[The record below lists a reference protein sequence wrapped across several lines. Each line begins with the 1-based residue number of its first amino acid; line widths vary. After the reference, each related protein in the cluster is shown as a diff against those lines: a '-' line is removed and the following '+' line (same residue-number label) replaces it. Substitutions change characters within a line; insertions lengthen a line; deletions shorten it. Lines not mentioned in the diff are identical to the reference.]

1 MVKTRIKHIVLI
13 LTMLLL
19 GGITNEAWGYKVTY
33 HILTLPFTTKNSS
46 DGVNLTD
53 RFTNIRVEAI
63 RVIVDDATTVGL
75 PPHFMSPLAENF
87 KYYASANVTR
97 QTASNFT
104 NPQNTYFDG
113 NGRAQIYQYMT
124 TKYDLYAITTDSPIN
139 PADYTISSDQDIYVT
154 YTYKTDNTI
163 AKLDGS
169 QHYNIKLGDRF
180 LCFNRD
186 RANRP
191 GAILASNLTEENL
204 TSNDFTYVA
213 KPGFNNNTHHNFHFR
228 FKFEGNDPY
237 NIVLRTSYNGDAT
250 FMESDKALNKKV
262 KKYYRGASLFLQGK
276 QDASNNMWL
285 ASDDEIQYTQT
296 NEAGVVTS
304 VQKPGFYRGGNG
316 GSAEMNPI
324 WNSFA
329 MLNAD
334 NGEGYVFMATKV
346 NTNGNDWQPGGK
358 KGGNNNEF
366 LYLTGNVDSGNNP
379 RFQWKTAATAE
390 STPEQPYEIR
400 TYTYK
405 VKSPLTNTPLEAT
418 VEMSE
423 YEGSA
428 TLLTHVPDKLKR
440 KYATFTGAYKEEG
453 LSTSMTTFADVET
466 ANNGRVIWLKYESSM
481 PFESLPAGGSYE
493 DARWYTIRMNG
504 QAENQY
510 VAFYDTS
517 NDNQFSTGR
526 GSNSDLH
533 QGENSAEAQVA
544 FIGDPFEL
552 KIISRKTSEDAT
564 AAAGVPATAAHN
576 RYIGCATSAA
586 NGDALSSQTGS
597 IVEGVPQ
604 DISSWEIEADN
615 VSGTMVLRQFNTYDA
630 PKYIGWNYGSTG
642 NPMSYKIKASGGEAS
657 RIKVVELEKKKYLY
671 HIVRSDG
678 TVAVKASSMQDVGIR
693 LDKTRIPE
701 IISSPFVGTM
711 TFYAT
716 KANADAGTSPIVDA
730 PYVGDNVT
738 DGIYANIYIRYT
750 VASDLSGNYNVRLN
764 GEYIYWDTE
773 SASIKSVADIDKTKA
788 ENSYYQWHLTLT
800 DPYAMLIKNVELGK
814 YVNVSSWANK
824 AALDFDVT
832 GSMFIAQSA
841 NNVGVYEVM
850 AATGGALADP
860 DASETYYHIGRND
873 DTGTCIYSNAKYQHF
888 DNALRFR
895 LTATLASNYTYHLID
910 KSGTDLLT
918 VVTRQ
923 ISSDAPRFPTDYYS
937 PLVASY
943 HYYLSTDFDVTDG
956 KYTLNGGASELA
968 TVGENGHIYVTY
980 DVNNT
985 INLQKGVLYLLKFR
999 TGDSFYQEDG
1009 ADGLTK
1015 DPVQAIY
1022 PYCNGDCN
1030 FFVYGQDEYELQQ
1043 QGAASTRTRWAWYLE
1058 SANNDPYH
1066 VKICSRQQETYPAG
1080 STNNYNGYFRTY
1092 VQNYGGRN
1100 HVVTNLAWYGITGIE
1115 GTDYM
1120 ILGATG
1126 QYQLMTSEL
1135 INDGTTNERRVV
1147 KSFEQYWKTFDTVR
1161 KNIYGESSAKAL
1173 ATDPTTVPA
1182 DVYYKYGAPTAQTL
1196 RNYLETDMHFH
1207 PYVNWAY
1214 AKRWNGYNKE
1224 GKTSK
1229 GWEEIEHW
1237 YQTVNMGDGYF
1248 DLVKTTIDPALI
1260 LIDQHGWE
1268 IMRKPLPSSPD
1279 DPYKETK
1286 YNAIR
1291 PYNSPMVKEYIFWS
1305 SAKKRTGMH
1314 QYYLMDKR
1322 IGGDYT
1328 STDLTQLPPYGSE
1341 NVLDAKGNLNDQY
1354 VTYIVKDEY
1363 AQSYVPSSKAGA
1375 SFLIQQGNNFA
1386 SNDGTSTIQ
1395 SNTVPSGGMSQY
1407 IIDNISTIYD
1417 SGNAVLWYVKPNSRI
1432 DYEMGYIDEDKEN
1445 SIKSNH
1451 DWGTSTPNAYG
1462 DAPYSTNRTAVII
1475 EGSSSDATIKKYG
1488 RFSFSNG
1495 FDPYNIQITSVSDNT
1510 KYFVTNT
1517 TTATLEEGSCYG
1529 NGSSVTL
1536 GAQKEDVTATW
1547 YDNLTQHPTNA
1558 TFMAVQDADG
1568 NMQLMP
1574 RFDHDRRVSG
1584 FSSLVNTGVADANT
1598 HTKFYRPMV
1607 YNYHIVDNSG
1617 HESLR
1622 YRSAGELTPYIPN
1635 HFKSPLAKDYKYY
1648 KDLTLS
1654 DDTYTEVSTKADISS
1669 KEITEPLAAYNELT
1683 QTNID
1688 GNVIYVRYTYNEEA
1702 DVNQILKGKWFT
1714 MQLNTKDAIYNS
1726 GIKQA
1731 DISKPASVNA
1741 DYKNWQWK
1749 LLETRVTDPDPYA
1762 VYLFN
1767 RSQTE
1772 GTKAIDKRFA
1782 LLSHTSGGY
1791 ALAEA
1796 GTASYTYTFLNG
1808 ASMTTSVVASTA
1820 TEAGFQSMSCAF
1832 DGTKSQVKLLDDV
1845 EHEYTYKVYTNGTNG
1860 INAVKYG
1867 ILAISGTQSQAEA
1880 SQNEFVPVIPEA
1892 IRTPLLEPEEFLFY
1906 EKETDMGD
1914 DTKELPYLYGL
1925 YDDVVYVRY
1934 GTYDETK
1941 SSFRVPNSKTTEG
1954 TPAHVARADDSNDA
1968 ALVLSGN
1975 VLYNIIWYNDEM
1987 MRSYKS
1993 DIDGGS
1999 TDNVIRSTTGQNVQ
2013 AVEAYEWRFEGNDPY
2028 AIKIKSEGV
2037 GKYIHKSSS
2046 TACNLDEEASAT
2058 TFMLI
2063 PRGEDYP
2070 YGVLATTEDATTM
2083 LSGYGNELI
2092 TSSDPTKFIP
2102 FALSTHKVI
2111 YHLVLKHINDASTL
2125 TIPYRKGTVESP
2137 EGDLTTMTI
2146 SGSTLRDLT
2155 TTTGLEGAVT
2165 GDKYQLG
2172 ETISLNGT
2180 KTTYCVDA
2188 GHISL
2193 GDVLK
2198 VPTEFYRPNVTYS
2211 FIVEGVYSDEACT
2224 AAIDAMNTKYKG
2236 FAIDK
2241 MGDDTGLLG
2250 RTVLINIVYG
2260 FQTGLDTNSGS
2271 DFVTAPSQNKWYTL
2285 ESKVG
2290 DTPWLAQYTNAW
2302 GLEVKAGRGT
2312 HYTNDYLWSPVGDP
2326 YGFVFYNRYIYKNS
2340 GNDNAGEIDK
2350 IMVPT
2355 SAPTVAYSADIT
2367 INKGKDTNAN
2377 GVYELLSAPTDGY
2390 FRIHP
2395 VVNKDGDQYYFKTV
2409 NDGASGI
2416 HIKLSN
2422 TPTEFTFG
2430 LSKELFDPYFRYVG
2444 YVGALKKSV
2453 CDANATLV
2461 AAMKSDAELTS
2472 AQLMAAQ
2479 TLVYDDSNLEPFVA
2493 GYYRLHS
2500 PSGIEGIDPIRY
2512 ASGYTHKTELT
2523 NAIPMHFYEKEGVET
2538 TFDILGGG
2546 YTTSNATRG
2555 DIPIPAVEYDP
2566 ASIFYITYNDANNNN
2581 SNVVMST
2588 QGLYVKG
2595 ATAQNVAEGDGVRA
2609 KVYMTATADEAS
2621 ALWLMDIGGGVFL
2634 IHDRTVPANRK
2645 YLSYHQDDGAN
2656 IYDLKLTHNTHTD
2669 HAKWCLQPANNLG
2682 LKITTHSGGDEA
2694 KRGTSYN
2701 YASVYYPFDIMLPDD
2716 NAEKLEGEDYLRVY
2730 QAFLCESVNSPWSPP
2745 SDLHPKSIGRYNTGT
2760 YAGNNKFVPAG
2771 TPALLAMWDQTDVIK
2786 VTIPTSSPST
2796 SLISG
2801 FTSSEDGL
2809 GGRDNILSGEY
2820 LEQKLDP
2827 GNDVYV
2833 FGLPLKGTIVKDNDD
2848 PSHPYSETGNI
2859 KATLPSQDNVGLG
2872 FYLNANPNKEE
2883 NGSRGGWIRNNWYV
2897 LSNKVYYRAPAVS
2910 PAPAM
2915 NRAPEF
2921 VPVIFDDEEQDEE
2934 LKPDG
2939 TYEIIG
2945 DGCVYDLMG
2954 RKVATREQVE
2964 DGSWKQRVASGIYI
2978 LNGKKFQKK

>member
-1 MVKTRIKHIVLI
+1 MVKRYIRHIALVVL
-13 LTMLLL
+13 MLLL
-19 GGITNEAWGYKVTY
+19 GGMVNEAWAGYKVTY
-33 HILTLPFTTKNSS
+33 HILTLPFTTQNA
-46 DGVNLTD
+46 DGSGNLSN
-53 RFTNIRVEAI
+53 RFSGIRVEAI

-124 TKYDLYAITTDSPIN
+124 TKYDLYAITTDSPID

-169 QHYNIKLGDRF
+169 QNYNIKLGDRF
-180 LCFNRD
+180 LCFNKD

-213 KPGFNNNTHHNFHFR
+213 TPGFDSNKQHNFHFR
-228 FKFEGNDPY
+228 FKFEGEDPY
-237 NIVLRTSYNGDAT
+237 NITLRTSYNGDET
-250 FMESDKALNKKV
+250 FNETDKALNKSV
-262 KKYYRGASLFLQGK
+262 KKYYKGSSLFLQGK

-285 ASDDEIQYTQT
+285 SSDDDKQYNNYSGSGNPTWV
-296 NEAGVVTS
+296 N
-304 VQKPGFYRGGNG
+304 KPGFYRGGNG

-346 NTNGNDWQPGGK
+346 NTNGNNWQPGGK
-358 KGGNNNEF
+358 KGDNNNEF
-366 LYLTGNVDSGNNP
+366 LYLTGNVESGKNP
-379 RFQWKTAATAE
+379 KFQWKTATTAE
-390 STPEQPYEIR
+390 STPERPYEIR

-423 YEGSA
+423 YEGTA
-428 TLLTHVPDKLKR
+428 TLLSHVPDKLKR
-440 KYATFTGAYKEEG
+440 KYANFIGAYKTDDLDG
-453 LSTSMTTFADVET
+453 VADNAITNFDDVET

-481 PFESLPAGGSYE
+481 PFESLPVGGSYV

-517 NDNQFSTGR
+517 NSNQFSTGR

-533 QGENSAEAQVA
+533 QGENSTEAQVA

-564 AAAGVPATAAHN
+564 AAAGVSATAAHN

-586 NGDALSSQTGS
+586 NGDALTSQTGS
-597 IVEGVPQ
+597 S

-615 VSGTMVLRQFNTYDA
+615 VSGTMVLRQFDTYDA

-693 LDKTRIPE
+693 LDKDRIPE
-701 IISSPFVGTM
+701 IISSPFVGSM

-716 KANADAGTSPIVDA
+716 KTHADAGTPPIVDA
-730 PYVGDNVT
+730 PYVGDYVT

-750 VASDLSGNYNVRLN
+750 VARDLSGNYNVRLN
-764 GEYIYWDTE
+764 GEYIYYDTE
-773 SASIKSVADIDKTKA
+773 TSTSSIKSVENIDDEA
-788 ENSYYQWHLTLT
+788 EDPYYQWHLTLT
-800 DPYAMLIKNVELGK
+800 DPYAMLIKNVALDK
-814 YVNVSSWANK
+814 YVNVSSWANE
-824 AALDFDVT
+824 AALNFKTT
-832 GSMFIAQSA
+832 GSKFIAQSA

-850 AATGGALADP
+850 AATGDDL

-873 DTGTCIYSNAKYQHF
+873 DTGSCMYSNAKYQHF

-895 LTATLASNYTYHLID
+895 LTATSASNYTYHLID

-918 VVTRQ
+918 VITRQ
-923 ISSDAPRFPTDYYS
+923 VSSDPPRFPTDYYS

-943 HYYLSTDFDVTDG
+943 HYYLSTDFTVTDG

-999 TGDSFYQEDG
+999 TGDSFRQENG
-1009 ADGLTK
+1009 ADGLTTE
-1015 DPVQAIY
+1015 PVQAVY

-1080 STNNYNGYFRTY
+1080 STSNYNGYFRTY
-1092 VQNYGGRN
+1092 VQNYGGIN
-1100 HVVTNLAWYGITGIE
+1100 HVVTNLAWYGITGVE
-1115 GTDYM
+1115 GTEYM
-1120 ILGATG
+1120 ILGAAG
-1126 QYQLMTSEL
+1126 QYQLVTSNS
-1135 INDGTTNERRVV
+1135 IDDGTTNERRTV

-1161 KNIYGESSAKAL
+1161 KKIYGDSKASANVA
-1173 ATDPTTVPA
+1173 DPTTVPA

-1196 RNYLETDMHFH
+1196 RNYLETDMGFH

-1214 AKRWNGYNKE
+1214 AKRWNGYNKD

-1248 DLVKTTIDPALI
+1248 DLVKTTIEPALI

-1291 PYNSPMVKEYIFWS
+1291 PYDSPMVKEYIFWS

-1322 IGGDYT
+1322 IGDDFT
-1328 STDLTQLPPYGSE
+1328 STSLTNLPPYGSE

-1363 AQSYVPSSKAGA
+1363 AQSYVPSAKAGA
-1375 SFLIQQGNNFA
+1375 SFLIQQGNQFA
-1386 SNDGTSTIQ
+1386 SNDGTTTIQ
-1395 SNTVPSGGMSQY
+1395 NNTVPSGGMSQY
-1407 IIDNISTIYD
+1407 IVDNISTIYD

-1475 EGSSSDATIKKYG
+1475 EGSSSDAVIKKYG

-1495 FDPYNIQITSVSDNT
+1495 FDPYNIQITSVADAT
-1510 KYFVTNT
+1510 KHFVTN
-1517 TTATLEEGSCYG
+1517 ATGAILDNGDLEGTYG
-1529 NGSSVTL
+1529 GVTPGVTL
-1536 GAQKEDVTATW
+1536 GDEASVSPTW
-1547 YDNLTQHPTNA
+1547 YDGLRLNVTNA
-1558 TFMAVQDADG
+1558 TFMAVQDENG

-1584 FSSLVNTGVADANT
+1584 FETLVSTGVAGTDT
-1598 HTKFYRPMV
+1598 HTQLYRPLV
-1607 YNYHIVDNSG
+1607 YNYRIVDNSG

-1622 YRSAGELTPYIPN
+1622 YRSAGELQPQIPD
-1635 HFKSPLAKDYKYY
+1635 HFQSPLAKDYKYY

-1688 GNVIYVRYTYNEEA
+1688 GNVIYVRYAYDEDA
-1702 DVNQILKGKWFT
+1702 DVNNILKGKWFT
-1714 MQLNTKDAIYNS
+1714 MQLNAKDAVYNS
-1726 GIKQA
+1726 DIKQA
-1731 DISKPASVNA
+1731 SISKPNPVNA
-1741 DYKNWQWK
+1741 SYNDWQWK
-1749 LLETRVTDPDPYA
+1749 LLETRASDPDPYA
-1762 VYLFN
+1762 VSLFN

-1808 ASMTTSVVASTA
+1808 ASMTTSVAASTA
-1820 TEAGFQSMSCAF
+1820 TEAGFQSMSCTF

-1860 INAVKYG
+1860 SNAVKYG

-1906 EKETDMGD
+1906 EKEADMGD
-1914 DTKELPYLYGL
+1914 ATKELPHLYGL

-1934 GTYDETK
+1934 NAYDDTK
-1941 SSFRVPNSKTTEG
+1941 STYRVPNSRNDKSEVI
-1954 TPAHVARADDSNDA
+1954 VARADDSNDA
-1968 ALVLSGN
+1968 ALMINGSL
-1975 VLYNIIWYNDEM
+1975 LYNIVWYNDNM
-1987 MRSYKS
+1987 MKS
-1993 DIDGGS
+1993 NGTAIDG
-1999 TDNVIRSTTGQNVQ
+1999 TADQDLQ
-2013 AVEAYEWRFEGNDPY
+2013 ANSVYEWTLDGNDPY
-2028 AIKIKSEGV
+2028 AIKIKSIGET
-2037 GKYIHKSSS
+2037 GKYIH
-2046 TACNLDEEASAT
+2046 EATTTTCDLNDSPT
-2058 TFMLI
+2058 TFMILS
-2063 PRGEDYP
+2063 RDDYD
-2070 YGVLATTEDATTM
+2070 YGVLAKTGDKTTM
-2083 LSGYGNELI
+2083 LSGHGDEL
-2092 TSSDPTKFIP
+2092 TDSDPTKFII
-2102 FALSTHKVI
+2102 FALATHKVI
-2111 YHLVLKHINDASTL
+2111 YHLVLSNIGTSPKL
-2125 TIPYRKGTVESP
+2125 TIPYRSGEVGSGGEVGTLEIT
-2137 EGDLTTMTI
+2137 GT
-2146 SGSTLRDLT
+2146 TLRDLT
-2155 TTTGLEGAVT
+2155 SDNGG
-2165 GDKYQLG
+2165 GDPVVGEKYQLG
-2172 ETISLNGT
+2172 ETISIKGT

-2224 AAIDAMNTKYKG
+2224 TAIDAMNTKYKG

-2326 YGFVFYNRYIYKNS
+2326 YGFKFYNRYIYKNS
-2340 GNDNAGEIDK
+2340 GNDNAGETDK

-2355 SAPTVAYSADIT
+2355 SAPTVAYTADIQ
-2367 INKGKDTNAN
+2367 INKGDDTNAN
-2377 GVYELLSAPTDGY
+2377 GVFELLSAPTDGY

-2409 NDGASGI
+2409 DDGASGI
-2416 HIKLSN
+2416 HVKLSN

-2444 YVGALKKSV
+2444 YIGALTEDV
-2453 CDANATLV
+2453 YNENTELATAILG
-2461 AAMKSDAELTS
+2461 DTEITS

-2479 TLVYDDSNLEPFVA
+2479 TLVYNDANLEPFAA

-2523 NAIPMHFYEKEGVET
+2523 NAIPMHFYEKEKEGET

-2555 DIPIPAVEYDP
+2555 DLPIPSVEYDP

-2581 SNVVMST
+2581 SNVIMST

-2595 ATAQNVAEGDGVRA
+2595 ATAPDVAEGTGVRA
-2609 KVYMTATADEAS
+2609 KAYMTATAGEAS
-2621 ALWLMDIGGGVFL
+2621 ALWMMDIGGGVFL

-2701 YASVYYPFDIMLPDD
+2701 YTSVYYPFDIMLPDD

-2730 QAFLCESVNSPWSPP
+2730 QAFLCESANSPWSPP
-2745 SDLHPKSIGRYNTGT
+2745 SDLHPKSIGRYNNETNGCPSD
-2760 YAGNNKFVPAG
+2760 YRGSNKFVPAG

-2786 VTIPTSSPST
+2786 VTLPTSSPSPSLT
-2796 SLISG
+2796 SSAATYESDG
-2801 FTSSEDGL
+2801 FTSSEDAL
-2809 GGRDNILSGEY
+2809 GKRYNILSGTY
-2820 LEQKLDP
+2820 LEQKLDA

-2872 FYLNANPNKEE
+2872 FYLNANPNKEA
-2883 NGSRGGWIRNNWYV
+2883 NGSKGGWIRNNWYV
-2897 LSNKVYYRAPAVS
+2897 LGNKVYYRAPVS
-2910 PAPAM
+2910 TPAPQL
-2915 NRAPEF
+2915 EGVQF
-2921 VPVIFDDEEQDEE
+2921 IPVVFGDDINDKE
-2934 LKPDG
+2934 LMPDG
-2939 TYEIIG
+2939 SRQMTG
-2945 DGCVYDLMG
+2945 DNCIYDLQG
-2954 RKVATREQVE
+2954 RKVVTMEQVQE
-2964 DGSWKQRVASGIYI
+2964 GTWQGRLAPGIYI
-2978 LNGKKFQKK
+2978 LNGRKFQVR

>member
-33 HILTLPFTTKNSS
+33 HILTLPFTTQNA
-46 DGVNLTD
+46 DGSGNLSN
-53 RFTNIRVEAI
+53 RFSGIRVEAI

-87 KYYASANVTR
+87 QYYASANVTR

-296 NEAGVVTS
+296 NEAGEVTS
-304 VQKPGFYRGGNG
+304 VKKPGFYRGGNG

-390 STPEQPYEIR
+390 STPEKPYEIR

-405 VKSPLTNTPLEAT
+405 VKSPLTNTPLVAT

-423 YEGSA
+423 YEGTA
-428 TLLTHVPDKLKR
+428 TLLSHVPDKLKR
-440 KYATFTGAYKEEG
+440 KYANFTGAYKSE
-453 LSTSMTTFADVET
+453 TYTDANAITTFDDVET
-466 ANNGRVIWLKYESSM
+466 ADNGRVIWLKYESSM

-510 VAFYDTS
+510 VAFYDTE
-517 NDNQFSTGR
+517 NGNQFSTGR
-526 GSNSDLH
+526 GSNSVLH

-564 AAAGVPATAAHN
+564 AAAGVSATAAHN
-576 RYIGCATSAA
+576 RYIGCAT
-586 NGDALSSQTGS
+586 DAINNTALTSQTGS
-597 IVEGVPQ
+597 S

-693 LDKTRIPE
+693 LDKARIPE

-716 KANADAGTSPIVDA
+716 KANADAGTSSIVDA
-730 PYVGDNVT
+730 PYNYDGVT
-738 DGIYANIYIRYT
+738 DGVFANIYVRYT

-764 GEYIYWDTE
+764 GEYIYWDT
-773 SASIKSVADIDKTKA
+773 SSSSIKSVENIDVEA
-788 ENSYYQWHLTLT
+788 ENTYYQWHLTLT
-800 DPYAMLIKNVELGK
+800 DPYSMLIKNVALDK
-814 YVNVSSWANK
+814 YVNVSSWANE
-824 AALDFDVT
+824 AALNFETT

-850 AATGGALADP
+850 AATGGGAEDP

-873 DTGTCIYSNAKYQHF
+873 VTGTCMYSNARYEHF

-895 LTATLASNYTYHLID
+895 LTATSARNITYHLID

-918 VVTRQ
+918 VITRQ
-923 ISSDAPRFPTDYYS
+923 VSSDAPRFPTDYYS

-943 HYYLSTDFDVTDG
+943 HYYLSTDFTVTDG
-956 KYTLNGGASELA
+956 KYTLNGGASELE
-968 TVGENGHIYVTY
+968 TVGEKNGHIYVTY

-999 TGDSFYQEDG
+999 TGDSFHQEDG

-1043 QGAASTRTRWAWYLE
+1043 QGAASTRTRWAWFLE

-1092 VQNYGGRN
+1092 VQNYGGSN

-1126 QYQLMTSEL
+1126 QYQLVTSNS
-1135 INDGTTNERRVV
+1135 IDDGTTNERRTV

-1161 KNIYGESSAKAL
+1161 KKIYGDSKASAK

-1182 DVYYKYGAPTAQTL
+1182 DVYYKYGATTGKLLRDSLQTDL
-1196 RNYLETDMHFH
+1196 GFH
-1207 PYVNWAY
+1207 PYENWAY
-1214 AKRWNGYNKE
+1214 AKRWNGYNNL

-1268 IMRKPLPSSPD
+1268 IMRKPLPTSPE

-1322 IGGDYT
+1322 IGGEYT
-1328 STDLTQLPPYGSE
+1328 STDLTELPPYGSE

-1363 AQSYVPSSKAGA
+1363 AQSYVPSAKAGA

-1386 SNDGTSTIQ
+1386 SNDGTSTIH

-1510 KYFVTNT
+1510 KYFVTNA
-1517 TTATLEEGSCYG
+1517 TTATLEEGSWYG

-1536 GAQKEDVTATW
+1536 GAQKEDVTAKW

-1558 TFMAVQDADG
+1558 TFMAIQDADG

-1648 KDLTLS
+1648 QALTLS
-1654 DDTYTEVSTKADISS
+1654 GDTYTEVSTKADISS

-1714 MQLNTKDAIYNS
+1714 MQLNEKDTKYDS
-1726 GIKQA
+1726 GIKQ
-1731 DISKPASVNA
+1731 DDSKPATVNSS
-1741 DYKNWQWK
+1741 YKDRQWK
-1749 LLETRVTDPDPYA
+1749 LLETRASDPDPYA
-1762 VYLFN
+1762 VSLYN
-1767 RSQTE
+1767 RSQAE
-1772 GTKAIDKRFA
+1772 RTKAIDKQFA
-1782 LLSHTSGGY
+1782 LLPHTSGGY

-1808 ASMTTSVVASTA
+1808 ASMTTGVAASTA

-1860 INAVKYG
+1860 SNDVKYG

-1914 DTKELPYLYGL
+1914 ATKELPHLYGL

-1934 GTYDETK
+1934 KAYDETK
-1941 SSFRVPNSKTTEG
+1941 SLFRVPNSKTVENS
-1954 TPAHVARADDSNDA
+1954 HVARADDSNDA
-1968 ALVLSGN
+1968 ALALGAN
-1975 VLYNIIWYNDEM
+1975 LLYNIIWYDDNM
-1987 MRSYKS
+1987 MKS
-1993 DIDGGS
+1993 NGTAIDG
-1999 TDNVIRSTTGQNVQ
+1999 TAGQNLQ
-2013 AVEAYEWRFEGNDPY
+2013 ATDVYEWTLEGDDPY
-2028 AIKIKSEGV
+2028 AIKIKSIGET
-2037 GKYIHKSSS
+2037 GKYVHEA
-2046 TACNLDEEASAT
+2046 TTTTCNLDESPT
-2058 TFMLI
+2058 TFMLLS
-2063 PRGEDYP
+2063 RDDYD
-2070 YGVLATTEDATTM
+2070 YGVLAKTGDKTTM
-2083 LSGYGNELI
+2083 LSGHGDALT
-2092 TSSDPTKFIP
+2092 TSAPTQYII
-2102 FALSTHKVI
+2102 FALATHKVV
-2111 YHLVLKHINDASTL
+2111 YHLVLANIGNKTAE
-2125 TIPYRKGTVESP
+2125 IPYRANQTMPSTPVEWNSSTDKKQWDGTTKR
-2137 EGDLTTMTI
+2137 DLTSATTI
-2146 SGSTLRDLT
+2146 AGDTYQLGSTLQYGSSHT
-2155 TTTGLEGAVT
+2155 
-2165 GDKYQLG
+2165 
-2172 ETISLNGT
+2172 N
-2180 KTTYCVDA
+2180 TTYCYDA

-2198 VPTEFYRPNVTYS
+2198 VPDVFYRPNVVYS
-2211 FIVEGVYSDEACT
+2211 FIVDGVYTQEGT
-2224 AAIDAMNTKYKG
+2224 AVAEMNNKYKG
-2236 FAIDK
+2236 YEIK
-2241 MGDDTGLLG
+2241 QMGDDTGLLG
-2250 RTVLINIVYG
+2250 KTVHINIVYSFNG
-2260 FQTGLDTNSGS
+2260 DLTTNAGEG
-2271 DFVTAPSQNKWYTL
+2271 FVTDPSQNKWYTL

-2340 GNDNAGEIDK
+2340 GNDNAGEADK

-2367 INKGKDTNAN
+2367 INKGEDTNAN

-2409 NDGASGI
+2409 DDVASGI
-2416 HIKLSN
+2416 HVKLSN
-2422 TPTEFTFG
+2422 TPTEFKFG

-2461 AAMKSDAELTS
+2461 AAMKSDADLTS

-2479 TLVYDDSNLEPFVA
+2479 ALVYDDSKLEPFAA

-2609 KVYMTATADEAS
+2609 KAYMTATAGEAS

-2656 IYDLKLTHNTHTD
+2656 INDLKLTHNTHTD

-2694 KRGTSYN
+2694 MRGTSYN
-2701 YASVYYPFDIMLPDD
+2701 YASVYYPFDIMLPAD
-2716 NAEKLEGEDYLRVY
+2716 NEEKLEDEDYKRVY

-2809 GGRDNILSGEY
+2809 GVRDNILSGEY

-2897 LSNKVYYRAPAVS
+2897 LSNKVYYRAAGGGGAS
-2910 PAPAM
+2910 APAR
-2915 NRAPEF
+2915 NSAPEF
-2921 VPVIFDDEEQDEE
+2921 VPVIFDDEEGEQQDKE
-2934 LKPDG
+2934 LNPDG
-2939 TYEIIG
+2939 TREAIG

-2964 DGSWKQRVASGIYI
+2964 DGSWKQRVAAGIYI
-2978 LNGKKFQKK
+2978 INGKKIRR

>member
-1 MVKTRIKHIVLI
+1 M
-13 LTMLLL
+13 
-19 GGITNEAWGYKVTY
+19 TY

-63 RVIVDDATTVGL
+63 RVFVDDATTVGL

-169 QHYNIKLGDRF
+169 QDYNIKLGDRF
-180 LCFNRD
+180 LCFNKD

-191 GAILASNLTEENL
+191 AAIPASNLTEENL

-213 KPGFNNNTHHNFHFR
+213 KPGFNNNAHHNFHFR

-276 QDASNNMWL
+276 QDASNNMWI
-285 ASDDEIQYTQT
+285 ASDDDIQYTQT

-346 NTNGNDWQPGGK
+346 NTNGNNWQPGGK

-390 STPEQPYEIR
+390 STPEKPYEIR

-405 VKSPLTNTPLEAT
+405 VKSPLTNTPLVAT

-423 YEGSA
+423 YEGTA
-428 TLLTHVPDKLKR
+428 TLLSHVPDKLKR
-440 KYATFTGAYKEEG
+440 KYANFIGAYKTDDLDG
-453 LSTSMTTFADVET
+453 VADNAITNFDDVET

-481 PFESLPAGGSYE
+481 PFESLPVGGSYE
-493 DARWYTIRMNG
+493 DARWYTIRLNG
-504 QAENQY
+504 QAEDQY

-517 NDNQFSTGR
+517 NGNQFSTGR

-564 AAAGVPATAAHN
+564 AAAGVSATAAHN

-597 IVEGVPQ
+597 IVEGAPQ

-615 VSGTMVLRQFNTYDA
+615 GSGTMVLRQFGTYDA

-642 NPMSYKIKASGGEAS
+642 NPMAYKIKADAGEAS

-678 TVAVKASSMQDVGIR
+678 TVAVKASNMQDVGIR
-693 LDKTRIPE
+693 LDIARIPE
-701 IISSPFVGTM
+701 IISSPLVATM
-711 TFYAT
+711 SFYAT
-716 KANADAGTSPIVDA
+716 KDNADAATPPIVNA

-750 VASDLSGNYNVRLN
+750 VARDLSGNYNVRLN

-773 SASIKSVADIDKTKA
+773 SSSIKSVADIDNTQA
-788 ENSYYQWHLTLT
+788 ENSYYQWHLTLS
-800 DPYAMLIKNVELGK
+800 DPYAMLIKNVGLDK
-814 YVNVSSWANK
+814 YVNVSSWVNEAILGWDASSSNASK
-824 AALDFDVT
+824 
-832 GSMFIAQSA
+832 FIAQSA

-850 AATGGALADP
+850 AATGGGAEDP

-873 DTGTCIYSNAKYQHF
+873 VTGSCIYSNAKYEHF

-895 LTATLASNYTYHLID
+895 LTATSASNYTYHLID

-923 ISSDAPRFPTDYYS
+923 ISSDAPRFPTDYFS

-943 HYYLSTDFDVTDG
+943 HYYLSTDFTVTDG
-956 KYTLNGGASELA
+956 KYTLKGGASELA

-999 TGDSFYQEDG
+999 TGDSFKQENG
-1009 ADGLTK
+1009 ADGLTTE
-1015 DPVQAIY
+1015 PVQAVY

-1092 VQNYGGRN
+1092 VQNYGGSN

-1161 KNIYGESSAKAL
+1161 KKIYGESSAKAL

-1182 DVYYKYGAPTAQTL
+1182 DVYYKYGAPTAKTL
-1196 RNYLETDMHFH
+1196 RNYLETDMDFH

-1328 STDLTQLPPYGSE
+1328 STDLTNLPPYGSE

-1363 AQSYVPSSKAGA
+1363 AQSYTPSSKAGA
-1375 SFLIQQGNNFA
+1375 PFIIQQGNNYA
-1386 SNDGTSTIQ
+1386 SNDGTSTIH

-1407 IIDNISTIYD
+1407 IIDNINTIYD
-1417 SGNAVLWYVKPNSRI
+1417 SGNAVLWYVKPNARI

-1451 DWGTSTPNAYG
+1451 DWGTGTPNAYE
-1462 DAPYSTNRTAVII
+1462 DNSYKNNRIAVII
-1475 EGSSSDATIKKYG
+1475 EGSSSDATVKKFG

-1510 KYFVTNT
+1510 DYFVTNAT
-1517 TTATLEEGSCYG
+1517 GATLDNGDMEGTYSETPG
-1529 NGSSVTL
+1529 VSL
-1536 GAQKEDVTATW
+1536 GATASIHPTW
-1547 YDNLTQHPTNA
+1547 YDGLRLNVTNA
-1558 TFMAVQDADG
+1558 TFMAVQDASG

-1574 RFDHDRRVSG
+1574 RFDNDRYVSG
-1584 FSSLVNTGVADANT
+1584 FSTLVTEGAADANT
-1598 HTKFYRPMV
+1598 HTKLYRPMV
-1607 YNYHIVDNSG
+1607 YNYRIVDNSG

-1622 YRSAGELTPYIPN
+1622 YRSAGELLPHIPT
-1635 HFKSPLAKDYKYY
+1635 HFQSPLAKDFKFYTE
-1648 KDLTLS
+1648 LTLS
-1654 DDTYTEVSTKADISS
+1654 DGIYTEVSTKTDISS
-1669 KEITEPLAAYNELT
+1669 KEITASLAADNHLT
-1683 QTNID
+1683 YTNLD
-1688 GNVIYVRYTYNEEA
+1688 GNVIYVRYLYDEVSDA
-1702 DVNQILKGKWFT
+1702 DQILKGKWFT

-1726 GIKQA
+1726 GIKQGS
-1731 DISKPASVNA
+1731 SKPVTVDGDEKA
-1741 DYKNWQWK
+1741 WQWK
-1749 LLETRVTDPDPYA
+1749 LLETRNSVPDPYA

-1772 GTKAIDKRFA
+1772 GTKAISNRFA

-1791 ALAEA
+1791 SLAEA
-1796 GTASYTYTFLNG
+1796 GTEAYTYSFLNG
-1808 ASMTTSVVASTA
+1808 ASMTTSDAASTA
-1820 TEAGFQSMSCAF
+1820 TEAGFLSMSCTF

-1860 INAVKYG
+1860 SNAVKYG
-1867 ILAISGTQSQAEA
+1867 ILAVSGTQSQAEA
-1880 SQNEFVPVIPEA
+1880 SQNGFVPVIPEA
-1892 IRTPLLEPEEFLFY
+1892 IRTPLLEPEFFLFY

-1914 DTKELPYLYGL
+1914 PTKELPHLYGL
-1925 YDDVVYVRY
+1925 YDDEVYVRY
-1934 GTYDETK
+1934 KTYDETK
-1941 SSFRVPNSKTTEG
+1941 SLFRVPNSKTVENS
-1954 TPAHVARADDSNDA
+1954 HVARADDSNDA
-1968 ALVLSGN
+1968 ALALGAN
-1975 VLYNIIWYNDEM
+1975 LLYNIIWYDDNM
-1987 MRSYKS
+1987 MKS
-1993 DIDGGS
+1993 NGTAIDGTADQNLQA
-1999 TDNVIRSTTGQNVQ
+1999 TDV
-2013 AVEAYEWRFEGNDPY
+2013 YEWTLEGDDPY
-2028 AIKIKSEGV
+2028 AIKIKSIGET
-2037 GKYIHKSSS
+2037 GKYVHEA
-2046 TACNLDEEASAT
+2046 TTTTCNLDESPT
-2058 TFMLI
+2058 TFMLLS
-2063 PRGEDYP
+2063 RDDYD
-2070 YGVLATTEDATTM
+2070 YGVLAKTGDKTTM
-2083 LSGYGNELI
+2083 LSGHGDALT
-2092 TSSDPTKFIP
+2092 TSAPTQYII
-2102 FALSTHKVI
+2102 FALATHKVV
-2111 YHLVLKHINDASTL
+2111 YHLVLANIGNKTAE
-2125 TIPYRKGTVESP
+2125 IPYRANQTMPSTPVEWNSSTDKKQWDGT
-2137 EGDLTTMTI
+2137 TK
-2146 SGSTLRDLT
+2146 RDLT
-2155 TTTGLEGAVT
+2155 SATTIA
-2165 GDKYQLG
+2165 GDTYQLG
-2172 ETISLNGT
+2172 WTLPYGSSGT
-2180 KTTYCVDA
+2180 NTTYCYDA

-2198 VPTEFYRPNVTYS
+2198 VPDVFYRPNVVYS
-2211 FIVEGVYSDEACT
+2211 FIVDGVYTQEGVAV
-2224 AAIDAMNTKYKG
+2224 DAMNNKYKG
-2236 FAIDK
+2236 YEVK
-2241 MGDDTGLLG
+2241 QMGDDTGLLG
-2250 RTVLINIVYG
+2250 KIVHINIVYSFDG
-2260 FQTGLDTNSGS
+2260 DLSTNAGEG
-2271 DFVTAPSQNKWYTL
+2271 FVTNPSQNKWYTL

-2302 GLEVKAGRGT
+2302 GLEVKSGHGT

-2326 YGFVFYNRYIYKNS
+2326 YGFIFYNRYIYKNS
-2340 GNDNAGEIDK
+2340 GNDNAGETDK

-2355 SAPTVAYSADIT
+2355 SAPTVAYSVDIT
-2367 INKGKDTNAN
+2367 INKGDDTNPN
-2377 GVYELLSAPTDGY
+2377 GVFELLYAPTDGY

-2395 VVNKDGDQYYFKTV
+2395 VVNNSGDQYYFKTV

-2430 LSKELFDPYFRYVG
+2430 LSKDMFDPYFRYVG
-2444 YVGALKKSV
+2444 YIGALTEDV
-2453 CDANATLV
+2453 YNENTELATAILG
-2461 AAMKSDAELTS
+2461 DTEITS

-2479 TLVYDDSNLEPFVA
+2479 ALVYDDRNLEPFVA

-2609 KVYMTATADEAS
+2609 KAYMTATAGEAS
-2621 ALWLMDIGGGVFL
+2621 ALWMMDIGGGVFL

-2669 HAKWCLQPANNLG
+2669 HAKWCLQPANMIG
-2682 LKITTHSGGDEA
+2682 LNIITHSGGDEA
-2694 KRGTSYN
+2694 MRGTSYN
-2701 YASVYYPFDIMLPDD
+2701 YASVYYPFDILLPDD
-2716 NAEKLEGEDYLRVY
+2716 NEEKIEEEEYLRVY
-2730 QAFLCESVNSPWSPP
+2730 QAFLCESANSPWSPP

-2796 SLISG
+2796 SLTSG
-2801 FTSSEDGL
+2801 FTSNEDDL
-2809 GGRDNILSGEY
+2809 GERDNILSGEY
-2820 LEQKLDP
+2820 LEQKLTA

-2848 PSHPYSETGNI
+2848 PLHPYSETGNI
-2859 KATLPSQDNVGLG
+2859 KATLPSQDNAGLG

-2883 NGSRGGWIRNNWYV
+2883 NGSKGGWIRNNWYV
-2897 LSNKVYYRAPAVS
+2897 LSNKVYYRATGGGGSDARGMTRGSVD
-2910 PAPAM
+2910 
-2915 NRAPEF
+2915 F
-2921 VPVIFDDEEQDEE
+2921 VPVVFDDLFVETEEYGREQNEDEEVTERREYVGDGYVYDMQGRRVATEEQV
-2934 LKPDG
+2934 LDG
-2939 TYEIIG
+2939 T
-2945 DGCVYDLMG
+2945 
-2954 RKVATREQVE
+2954 
-2964 DGSWKQRVASGIYI
+2964 WKQRVSPGIYI
-2978 LNGKKFQKK
+2978 INGKKISVN